1 MDFNSLVSIIIE
13 TTENDGSEFVGA
25 LPAMI
30 QRAQEKMQNDLDDQ
44 GLVTYTSV
52 AISAA
57 TAEVSV
63 PVGGEII
70 KTFSV
75 LEPIPISE
83 NFNRVQLKHRPYEYM
98 LDYWPVSADTDLTPR
113 YYGFKTNTQIRVA
126 PTPSRTLDAEI
137 GFIAQITTITSASP
151 TNYFTIHCEN
161 ALFYSSM
168 IEASLFMKSFN
179 TTAAWQQEYQ
189 GEIERLRNR
198 ARRSRQDDMQT
209 SFSTAGG
216 PNTLV
221 KGSD

>member
-44 GLVTYTSV
+44 GLVSYASV
-52 AISAA
+52 AVSASS
-57 TAEVSV
+57 AEVSV

-70 KTFSV
+70 KTFSIEV
-75 LEPIPISE
+75 DGA
-83 NFNRVQLKHRPYEYM
+83 RTQLKHRPYEYL
-98 LDYWPVSADTDLTPR
+98 LDYWPVSASTGTPR
-113 YYGFKTNTQIRVA
+113 YYGFKTNTEIRVA
-126 PTPSRTLDAEI
+126 PTPSATVDSQI
-137 GFIAQITTITSASP
+137 GFIAQVTTITSASP

-161 ALFYSSM
+161 ALFYASM
-168 IEASLFMKSFN
+168 VEASLFMKSFN
-179 TTAAWQQEYQ
+179 TTQAWQQEYQ
-189 GEIERLRNR
+189 SEVDRLRNR

>member
-44 GLVTYTSV
+44 GLVSYASV
-52 AISAA
+52 AVSGA

-70 KTFSV
+70 KTFSIEV
-75 LEPIPISE
+75 GGA
-83 NFNRVQLKHRPYEYM
+83 RTQLKHRPYEYL
-98 LDYWPVSADTDLTPR
+98 LDYWPVSASTGTPR

-126 PTPSRTLDAEI
+126 PTPSATVDSQI
-137 GFIAQITTITSASP
+137 GFIAQVTTITSASP

-161 ALFYSSM
+161 ALFYASM
-168 IEASLFMKSFN
+168 VEASLFMKSFN

-189 GEIERLRNR
+189 GEIDRLRNR

-209 SFSTAGG
+209 SFSPAGG

>member
-1 MDFNSLVSIIIE
+1 MDFNSLVSVIIE

-44 GLVTYTSV
+44 GLVSYVSV
-52 AISAA
+52 AVSANK
-57 TAEVSV
+57 AEVSV
-63 PVGGEII
+63 PLGGEII
-70 KTFSV
+70 KTFSIKV
-75 LEPIPISE
+75 GGA
-83 NFNRVQLKHRPYEYM
+83 RTQLKHRPYEYL
-98 LDYWPVSADTDLTPR
+98 LDYWPVSASTGTPR
-113 YYGFKTNTQIRVA
+113 YYGFKTNAEIRVA
-126 PTPSRTLDAEI
+126 PTPSAVDLDAEM
-137 GFIAQITTITSASP
+137 GFIAQITTITSTSP
-151 TNYFTIHCEN
+151 TNYFTDHCEN
-161 ALFYSSM
+161 ALFYASM

-189 GEIERLRNR
+189 GEIDRLRNR

>member
-1 MDFNSLVSIIIE
+1 VDFNSLVSIIIE

-44 GLVTYTSV
+44 GLVSYASV
-52 AISAA
+52 AVSASS
-57 TAEVSV
+57 AEVSV

-70 KTFSV
+70 KTFSIEV
-75 LEPIPISE
+75 DGA
-83 NFNRVQLKHRPYEYM
+83 RTQLKHRPYEYL
-98 LDYWPVSADTDLTPR
+98 LDYWPVSASTGTPR
-113 YYGFKTNTQIRVA
+113 YYGFKTNTEIRVA
-126 PTPSRTLDAEI
+126 PTPSATVDSQI
-137 GFIAQITTITSASP
+137 GFIAQVTTITSASP

-161 ALFYSSM
+161 ALFYASM
-168 IEASLFMKSFN
+168 VEASLFMKSFN

-189 GEIERLRNR
+189 SEVDRLRNR

>member
-30 QRAQEKMQNDLDDQ
+30 QRAQEKMPNDLDDQ
-44 GLVTYTSV
+44 GLVSYASV
-52 AISAA
+52 AVSGA

-63 PVGGEII
+63 PLGGEII
-70 KTFSV
+70 KTFSIEV
-75 LEPIPISE
+75 GGA
-83 NFNRVQLKHRPYEYM
+83 RTQLKHRPYEYL
-98 LDYWPVSADTDLTPR
+98 LDYWPVSASTGTPR
-113 YYGFKTNTQIRVA
+113 YYGFKTNTEIRVA
-126 PTPSRTLDAEI
+126 PTPSATVDSQI

-151 TNYFTIHCEN
+151 TNYFTTHCEN
-161 ALFYSSM
+161 ALFYASM

-179 TTAAWQQEYQ
+179 TTPSWQQEYQ
-189 GEIERLRNR
+189 SEIDRLRNR

>member
-1 MDFNSLVSIIIE
+1 VDFNSLVSIIIE

-44 GLVTYTSV
+44 GLVSYASV
-52 AISAA
+52 AVSASS
-57 TAEVSV
+57 AEVSV

-70 KTFSV
+70 KTFSIEV
-75 LEPIPISE
+75 GGS
-83 NFNRVQLKHRPYEYM
+83 RTQLKHRPYEYL
-98 LDYWPVSADTDLTPR
+98 LDYWPVSASTGTPR
-113 YYGFKTNTQIRVA
+113 YYGFKTNTEIRVA
-126 PTPSRTLDAEI
+126 PTPSATVDSQI

-151 TNYFTIHCEN
+151 TNYFTTHCEN

-189 GEIERLRNR
+189 SEVDRLRNR

-209 SFSTAGG
+209 SFSPAGG

>member
-44 GLVTYTSV
+44 GLVTYASV
-52 AISAA
+52 AVSASS
-57 TAEVSV
+57 AEVSV

-70 KTFSV
+70 KTFSIEV
-75 LEPIPISE
+75 DGA
-83 NFNRVQLKHRPYEYM
+83 RTQLKHRPYEYL
-98 LDYWPVSADTDLTPR
+98 LDYWPVSASTGTPR
-113 YYGFKTNTQIRVA
+113 YYGFKTNTEIRVA
-126 PTPSRTLDAEI
+126 PTPSATVDSQI
-137 GFIAQITTITSASP
+137 GFIAQVTTITSASP
-151 TNYFTIHCEN
+151 TNYFTTHCEN

-179 TTAAWQQEYQ
+179 TTQAWQQEYQ
-189 GEIERLRNR
+189 SEVDRLRNR

>member
-44 GLVTYTSV
+44 GLVSYASV
-52 AISAA
+52 AVSASS
-57 TAEVSV
+57 AEVSV

-70 KTFSV
+70 KTFSIEV
-75 LEPIPISE
+75 GGS
-83 NFNRVQLKHRPYEYM
+83 RTQLKHRPYEYL
-98 LDYWPVSADTDLTPR
+98 LDYWPVSASTGTPR
-113 YYGFKTNTQIRVA
+113 YYGFKTNTQIRIA
-126 PTPSRTLDAEI
+126 PTPSRNLNAEI

>member
-44 GLVTYTSV
+44 GLVSYASV
-52 AISAA
+52 AVSASS
-57 TAEVSV
+57 AEVSV

-70 KTFSV
+70 KTFSIEV
-75 LEPIPISE
+75 GGS
-83 NFNRVQLKHRPYEYM
+83 RTQLKHRPYEYL
-98 LDYWPVSADTDLTPR
+98 LDYWPVSASTGTPR
-113 YYGFKTNTQIRVA
+113 YYGFKTNTEIRVA
-126 PTPSRTLDAEI
+126 PTPSATVDSQI

-189 GEIERLRNR
+189 SEVDRLRNR

-209 SFSTAGG
+209 SFSPAGG

>member
-44 GLVTYTSV
+44 GLVTYASV
-52 AISAA
+52 AVSASS
-57 TAEVSV
+57 AEVSV

-70 KTFSV
+70 KTFSIEV
-75 LEPIPISE
+75 DGA
-83 NFNRVQLKHRPYEYM
+83 RTQLKHRPYEYL
-98 LDYWPVSADTDLTPR
+98 LDYWPVSASTGTPR
-113 YYGFKTNTQIRVA
+113 YYGFKTNTEIRVA
-126 PTPSRTLDAEI
+126 PTPSATVDSQI

>member
-30 QRAQEKMQNDLDDQ
+30 HRAQEKMQNDLDDQ
-44 GLVTYTSV
+44 GLVSYASV
-52 AISAA
+52 AVSAS

-70 KTFSV
+70 KTFSIEV
-75 LEPIPISE
+75 GGA
-83 NFNRVQLKHRPYEYM
+83 RTQLKHRPYEYL
-98 LDYWPVSADTDLTPR
+98 LDYWPVSASTGTPR
-113 YYGFKTNTQIRVA
+113 YYGFKTNTEIRVA
-126 PTPSRTLDAEI
+126 PTPSATVDSQI

-151 TNYFTIHCEN
+151 TNYFTTHCEN
-161 ALFYSSM
+161 ALFYASM

-179 TTAAWQQEYQ
+179 TPAAWQQEYQ
-189 GEIERLRNR
+189 SELDRPRNR
-198 ARRSRQDDMQT
+198 ARRSRQDAMQT

-221 KGSD
+221 KGRD

>member
-1 MDFNSLVSIIIE
+1 VDFNSLVSVIIE

-44 GLVTYTSV
+44 GLVTYASV
-52 AISAA
+52 AVSASS
-57 TAEVSV
+57 AEVSV

-70 KTFSV
+70 KTFSIEV
-75 LEPIPISE
+75 GGS
-83 NFNRVQLKHRPYEYM
+83 RTQLKHRPYEYL
-98 LDYWPVSADTDLTPR
+98 LDYWPVSASTGTPR
-113 YYGFKTNTQIRVA
+113 YYGFKTNTEIRVA
-126 PTPSRTLDAEI
+126 PTPSATVDSQI

-151 TNYFTIHCEN
+151 TNYFTTHCEN

-179 TTAAWQQEYQ
+179 TTQAWQQEYQ
-189 GEIERLRNR
+189 SEVDRLRNR

-209 SFSTAGG
+209 SFSPAGG

>member
-1 MDFNSLVSIIIE
+1 MDFNSLVSVIIE

-44 GLVTYTSV
+44 GLVTYASV
-52 AISAA
+52 AVSASS
-57 TAEVSV
+57 AEVSV

-70 KTFSV
+70 KTFSIEV
-75 LEPIPISE
+75 DGA
-83 NFNRVQLKHRPYEYM
+83 RTQLKHRPYEYL
-98 LDYWPVSADTDLTPR
+98 LDYWPVSASTGTPR
-113 YYGFKTNTQIRVA
+113 YYGFKTNTEIRVA
-126 PTPSRTLDAEI
+126 PTPSATVDSQI
-137 GFIAQITTITSASP
+137 GFIAQVTTITSASP

-161 ALFYSSM
+161 ALFYASM
-168 IEASLFMKSFN
+168 VEASLFMKSFN

-189 GEIERLRNR
+189 GEIDRLRNR

-209 SFSTAGG
+209 SFSPAGG

>member
-44 GLVTYTSV
+44 GLVSYASV
-52 AISAA
+52 AVSASS
-57 TAEVSV
+57 AEVSV

-70 KTFSV
+70 KTFSIEV
-75 LEPIPISE
+75 GGS
-83 NFNRVQLKHRPYEYM
+83 RTQLKHRPYEYL
-98 LDYWPVSADTDLTPR
+98 LDYWPVSASTGTPR
-113 YYGFKTNTQIRVA
+113 YYGFKTNTEIRVA
-126 PTPSRTLDAEI
+126 PTPSATVDSQI

-189 GEIERLRNR
+189 SEVDRLRNR
-198 ARRSRQDDMQT
+198 ARRSRQDDL
-209 SFSTAGG
+209 S
-216 PNTLV
+216 LIHI
-221 KGSD
+221 

>member
-1 MDFNSLVSIIIE
+1 MDFNSLVSVIIE

-44 GLVTYTSV
+44 GLVSYASV
-52 AISAA
+52 AVSAS

-70 KTFSV
+70 KTFSIEV
-75 LEPIPISE
+75 GGA
-83 NFNRVQLKHRPYEYM
+83 RTQLKHRPYEYL
-98 LDYWPVSADTDLTPR
+98 LDYWPVSASTGTPR

-126 PTPSRTLDAEI
+126 PTPSATVDSQI
-137 GFIAQITTITSASP
+137 GFIAQVTTITSASP

-161 ALFYSSM
+161 ALFYASM
-168 IEASLFMKSFN
+168 VEASLFMKSFN

-189 GEIERLRNR
+189 GEIDRLRNR

-209 SFSTAGG
+209 SFSPAGG

>member
-44 GLVTYTSV
+44 GLVTYASV
-52 AISAA
+52 AVSASS
-57 TAEVSV
+57 AEVSV

-70 KTFSV
+70 KTFSIEV
-75 LEPIPISE
+75 GGA
-83 NFNRVQLKHRPYEYM
+83 RTQLKHRPYEYL
-98 LDYWPVSADTDLTPR
+98 LDYWPVSASTGTPR
-113 YYGFKTNTQIRVA
+113 YYGFKTNTEIRVA
-126 PTPSRTLDAEI
+126 PTPSATVDSQI

-151 TNYFTIHCEN
+151 TNYFTTHCEN

-179 TTAAWQQEYQ
+179 TTQAWQQEYQ
-189 GEIERLRNR
+189 SEVDRLRNR

-209 SFSTAGG
+209 SFSPAGG

>member
-1 MDFNSLVSIIIE
+1 MDFVSLVSIIIE

-44 GLVTYTSV
+44 GLVSYVSV
-52 AISAA
+52 AVSASS
-57 TAEVSV
+57 AEVSV

-70 KTFSV
+70 KTFSIEV
-75 LEPIPISE
+75 DGA
-83 NFNRVQLKHRPYEYM
+83 RTQLKHRPYEYL
-98 LDYWPVSADTDLTPR
+98 LDYWPVSASTATPR
-113 YYGFKTNTQIRVA
+113 YYGFKTNTEIRVA
-126 PTPSRTLDAEI
+126 PTPSATVDSQI

-161 ALFYSSM
+161 ALFYASM
-168 IEASLFMKSFN
+168 VEASLFMKSFN

-189 GEIERLRNR
+189 SEVDRLRNR

>member
-1 MDFNSLVSIIIE
+1 VDFNSLVSILIE

-44 GLVTYTSV
+44 GLVTYASV
-52 AISAA
+52 AVSASS
-57 TAEVSV
+57 AEVSV

-70 KTFSV
+70 KTFSIEV
-75 LEPIPISE
+75 DGA
-83 NFNRVQLKHRPYEYM
+83 RTQLKHRPYEYL
-98 LDYWPVSADTDLTPR
+98 LDYWPVSASTGTPR
-113 YYGFKTNTQIRVA
+113 YYGFKTNTEIRVA
-126 PTPSRTLDAEI
+126 PTPSATVDSQI

>member
-1 MDFNSLVSIIIE
+1 MDFVALVSIIIE

-44 GLVTYTSV
+44 GLVTYASV
-52 AISAA
+52 AVSASS
-57 TAEVSV
+57 AEVSV

-70 KTFSV
+70 KTFSIEV
-75 LEPIPISE
+75 DGA
-83 NFNRVQLKHRPYEYM
+83 RTQLKHRPYEYL
-98 LDYWPVSADTDLTPR
+98 LDYWPVSASTGTPR
-113 YYGFKTNTQIRVA
+113 YYGFKTNTEIRVA
-126 PTPSRTLDAEI
+126 PTPSATVDSQI
-137 GFIAQITTITSASP
+137 GFIAQVTTITSASP

>member
-1 MDFNSLVSIIIE
+1 VDFVSLVSIIIE

-44 GLVTYTSV
+44 GLVTYASV
-52 AISAA
+52 AVSASS
-57 TAEVSV
+57 AEVSV

-70 KTFSV
+70 KTFSIEV
-75 LEPIPISE
+75 DGA
-83 NFNRVQLKHRPYEYM
+83 RTQLKHRPYEYL
-98 LDYWPVSADTDLTPR
+98 LDYWPVSASTGTPR
-113 YYGFKTNTQIRVA
+113 YYGFKTNTEIRVA
-126 PTPSRTLDAEI
+126 PTPSATVDSQI